1 MTDLEITLCEE
12 ILRIQNKL
20 ENALMVST
28 PAGTITVLQTV
39 GYAALIAR
47 RAIASDKFK
56 SGVKPDF
63 STGICGS
70 TTAGYGHLDQNGY
83 FQFPLQVNQETYVA
97 SSWK

>member
-12 ILRIQNKL
+12 ILRIQ
-20 ENALMVST
+20 ST
-28 PAGTITVLQTV
+28 LIRTAPAVGTVTLKQTV
-39 GYAALIAR
+39 DNAALKVR
-47 RAIASDKFK
+47 RAIASDKFN

-97 SSWK
+97 SDWK